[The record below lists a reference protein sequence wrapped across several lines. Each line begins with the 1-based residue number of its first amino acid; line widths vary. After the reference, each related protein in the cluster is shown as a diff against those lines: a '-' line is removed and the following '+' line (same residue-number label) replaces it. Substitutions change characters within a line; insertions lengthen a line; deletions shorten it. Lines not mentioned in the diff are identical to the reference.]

1 MCTEM
6 FQNGIHNR
14 RENMTKHESII
25 WFLFKEFFSL
35 EWINKKCPNTLLDM
49 RKKLK
54 ELLDEIEKRLEM
66 FD

>member
-1 MCTEM
+1 
-6 FQNGIHNR
+6 
-14 RENMTKHESII
+14 MTKHESSI
-25 WFLFKEFFSL
+25 WFLFKECFTF

-54 ELLDEIEKRLEM
+54 ELLDEIDKRLEM

>member
-1 MCTEM
+1 MIGEK
-6 FQNGIHNR
+6 
-14 RENMTKHESII
+14 NMTKHESSI
-25 WFLFKEFFSL
+25 WFLFKESFTL

-54 ELLDEIEKRLEM
+54 ELLDEIDKRLEM